1 MVKKVF
7 ISYAT
12 VDGKP
17 FADKVYETL
26 NSDVYDIWLDYKKI
40 DKGQDFYSEINKG
53 LRAADVLLVIMTPG
67 AVLSP
72 QVTGEW
78 NDALNRY
85 IPIIVLYCR
94 DSDLPPVLATLQYI
108 DLRRNAETEL
118 NNLLLRLRTLDDNHR
133 NYLEDTLRAFHK
145 AQADAED
152 PERFQPKID
161 ALVRAIDRLNAQ
173 SVSLD
178 VDALTPQI
186 DVQPISVKVPIG
198 GQFPFELTHLFVG
211 RSAER
216 EQMKALLA
224 DADIHLVSIIGRA
237 NVGKTALTAFVLKE
251 IAQGNWSP
259 LTKHP
264 IVTGILY
271 LSASNQDLGLEYI
284 FAGLQKLI
292 GGKVAQEI
300 ATVWQDKDIRMRIKV
315 TDLLERLT
323 DRHIVIVLDKLDT
336 LIDATGVITDEDLR
350 TFIEVCITYPNPSG
364 VQLLVTSR
372 LAVPLSAQLVNLNH
386 RIPMDISDGMLGLST
401 TEGIQLLRALDP
413 EGQFGLADADEVVL
427 ESMVSLVH
435 GIPKAL
441 ETLVMLI
448 EDDPFSDVQQIL
460 GRFMQNPHVLN
471 TLVEEQFQRLN
482 AEARQIIQAIA
493 VFGRP
498 VTLKALQF
506 LFTPFAPSLDVSGIL
521 SGLIKLKTV
530 KFNRESQ
537 TVWLLDIDQQYAYAT
552 LSDDN
557 PLFNRRG
564 LHRRAA
570 SWYAEQY
577 ASQIS
582 QTKSYEFENVFA
594 QFDQLVRA
602 QAYDDAARLLDI
614 IDEEYPLQQG
624 FEGRLRAMRWEI
636 AGHLSDPF
644 LVANNLGALGR
655 VYRYLGDLEQ
665 AASLLQQ
672 AVATF
677 RRLEKREG
685 LAEWLA
691 ELGVVT
697 HKRGQS
703 SDAILFHQE
712 AIVLAREFSQERTL
726 TFALN
731 ELALCFMIALRFDEA
746 KSALNEALIVARRIN
761 SRHSEASVLADLGF
775 LHHRYLDQDG
785 AAQGYYDQA
794 YLIARS
800 LKIHASISIYLMHL
814 GTIRVRAGDLD
825 GGIELYREASEQGQ
839 LSGANIASATRLYRL
854 ATVYRLKGNMA
865 DAYLTIE
872 QAFNRAQQTTSISS
886 KIDVAEVQIQL
897 MLNQNQ
903 FVDAFTKLSAM
914 VQIAHDI
921 KRPRDVQRFSTLL
934 AQVALHQQRLT
945 DALDLIKH
953 VECVSVTYTY
963 VTYTIHGIILAR
975 LGRGGEAR
983 VKLIA
988 GIEAAD
994 DVLKLTESLFAFKY
1008 IRALCYAALAMLSPL
1023 SEQDAALKTAKQAY
1037 QEALAN
1043 CDAIGVRA
1051 DARLLLRE
1059 VSMINELLLQ
1069 EITEMLS

>member
-40 DKGQDFYSEINKG
+40 GKGQDFYSEINKG

-108 DLRRNAETEL
+108 DLRRNAATEL

-460 GRFMQNPHVLN
+460 GRFMQNPHVLI

-482 AEARQIIQAIA
+482 AEARQIIQAIS
-493 VFGRP
+493 VFERP
-498 VTLKALQF
+498 ITLKALQF

-602 QAYDDAARLLDI
+602 EDYDNAALLLDVTD
-614 IDEEYPLQQG
+614 DEFMLRRG
-624 FEGRLRAMRWEI
+624 FGGRLVTLRTGI
-636 AGHLSDPF
+636 AAKLSDP
-644 LVANNLGALGR
+644 LLGAHNLGALGR
-655 VYRYLGDLEQ
+655 AYRYTSDLEKGITF
-665 AASLLQQ
+665 LKQ
-672 AVATF
+672 AVDDY
-677 RRLEKREG
+677 RGLEVRAG

-691 ELGVVT
+691 ELGAALHV
-697 HKRGQS
+697 RGQS
-703 SDAILFHQE
+703 MDAIPLHLE
-712 AIVLAREFSQERTL
+712 AIALAREFGEDRML
-726 TFALN
+726 ADALN
-731 ELALCFMIALRFDEA
+731 EIALCYMTRLRLEEA
-746 KSALNEALIVARRIN
+746 KAALEEAIAVAERMDDKAIR
-761 SRHSEASVLADLGF
+761 ASVLADFGF
-775 LHHRYLDQDG
+775 MYLYYLAQDSV
-785 AAQGYYDQA
+785 AKSYYKRA
-794 YLIARS
+794 YVISEQLDAYGS
-800 LKIHASISIYLMHL
+800 KGIHLSHL
-814 GTIRVRAGDLD
+814 ATIRVRAGELDRGIDL
-825 GGIELYREASEQGQ
+825 YKEAMAQTK
-839 LSGANIASATRLYRL
+839 LSGSKRGLAVRLFRL
-854 ATVYRLKGNMA
+854 ANAYRLKGQLDEAVDWIAPAIILSKETNSHSLEMTVTQVRA
-865 DAYLTIE
+865 ELSMSQDQLAEAYSGFGKALQLARDNE
-872 QAFNRAQQTTSISS
+872 RPLA
-886 KIDVAEVQIQL
+886 IQEL
-897 MLNQNQ
+897 G
-903 FVDAFTKLSAM
+903 TE
-914 VQIAHDI
+914 
-921 KRPRDVQRFSTLL
+921 L

-1059 VSMINELLLQ
+1059 VSVMNEPLLQ